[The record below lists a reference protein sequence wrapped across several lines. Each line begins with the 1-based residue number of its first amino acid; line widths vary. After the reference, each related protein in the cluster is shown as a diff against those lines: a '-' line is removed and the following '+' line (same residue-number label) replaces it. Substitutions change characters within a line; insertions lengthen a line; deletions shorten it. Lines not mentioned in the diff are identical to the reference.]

1 MIACR
6 ISGHDASTTHL
17 TPPKRAVRLAL
28 LGFFI
33 LAVLGAHKAHAA
45 NARRQIEVQNHTAE
59 PVRVFV
65 SYHSILPSGQW
76 GWFNTDDTT
85 TWVLLPGERT
95 TLVDRGFT
103 INGDIAR
110 IRARGEN
117 SGRQWDWGEQFI
129 GANSRGPSRVI
140 GKTLLTVWSEEGLP
154 LFSDRHTRRSLAV
167 KNSTSKTIVV
177 CVVYHTREADGEWE
191 WKNPG
196 CRTHWTLKPGDH
208 SNLLHDG
215 EKVTANA
222 VRISARDQA
231 RKLIWADH
239 RDEAIFIGDYEG
251 SGGYQGSYTYTFS
264 DSRSR
269 PFEPLALRSLSIS
282 PKTITAGRSV
292 EVVME
297 YALEDL
303 SASGPQPV
311 TEEQRIE
318 LKGSVVGRFK
328 KKVQRSPGTYRAKRT
343 VDIPLVA
350 SSGTYTV
357 VGTVRMGRHV
367 KSFLGVHIQ
376 SVTPELSE
384 EFGLDGASGAVV
396 MKVKEGSPAASS
408 DLRRGDLIVAFNGQ
422 PVKKHAE
429 LLNYV
434 GASDPGSEV
443 ALKVMRDGAEK
454 TIKVTLGRPSPN
466 APKHKVATKKVSL
479 RVKAP

>member
-1 MIACR
+1 MACR
-6 ISGHDASTTHL
+6 ISGLDLSNTH
-17 TPPKRAVRLAL
+17 PPRRRPAVHLAL
-28 LGFFI
+28 VGLFI
-33 LAVLGAHKAHAA
+33 LAVAGANTAHAA

-65 SYHSILPSGQW
+65 AYHSILPSGQW

-117 SGRQWDWGEQFI
+117 SGRKWDWGEQFI
-129 GANSRGPSRVI
+129 GANSRGPSKVI

-167 KNSTSKTIVV
+167 KNSTAKTLVV
-177 CVVYHTREADGEWE
+177 CVVYHTREADRQWG

-196 CRTHWTLKPGDH
+196 CQTHWTLKPGDH
-208 SNLLHDG
+208 SNLLHDN
-215 EKVTANA
+215 EQVTANA
-222 VRISARDQA
+222 IKISARDEA
-231 RKLIWADH
+231 RTLLWADH
-239 RDEAIFIGDYEG
+239 RDDALFIGDYEG
-251 SGGYQGSYTYTFS
+251 SGGHQGSYTYTFT
-264 DSRSR
+264 DSQAR
-269 PFEPLALRSLSIS
+269 PFEPLALRSLNIS

-297 YALEDL
+297 YALDGVA
-303 SASGPQPV
+303 ASGTQPV

-318 LKGSVVGRFK
+318 LKGAVVGRFK
-328 KKVQRSPGTYRAKRT
+328 KEVQRPPGTYRAKRT
-343 VDIPLVA
+343 INIPLVA
-350 SSGTYTV
+350 SPGTYTV
-357 VGTVRMGRHV
+357 VGSVRTGRQV

-396 MKVKEGSPAASS
+396 LKVQEGSPAALSNI
-408 DLRRGDLIVAFNGQ
+408 RRGDLIVAFNGRR
-422 PVKKHAE
+422 VNKHVE
-429 LLNYV
+429 LLDYV
-434 GASDPGSEV
+434 AASKPGSEA
-443 ALKVMRDGAEK
+443 ALRVMRDGAEES
-454 TIKVTLGRPSPN
+454 IKVTLGKPPPGT
-466 APKHKVATKKVSL
+466 PKQRVATKKASL